1 MVSKPPW
8 KKSLCSQN
16 SATAT
21 PIEDYSLMLKSPKK
35 IKLVVLVDSLY
46 LDIGLGSGAE
56 TIKGRR

>member
-1 MVSKPPW
+1 MVSEPPW

-16 SATAT
+16 SAIAI
-21 PIEDYSLMLKSPKK
+21 PVEDYSLMLKNPKI

-46 LDIGLGSGAE
+46 LDIGEGSGAE